1 MMRQIALFR
10 VAVQFLTRLPVP
22 GLRDFEPEWTARS
35 ARYFPLVGALV
46 GLASAAVF
54 VVASEVW
61 SGALPVLLAIA
72 AGVLITGAFH
82 EDGLADTFDGLGG
95 GQTRERRLEIMK
107 DSRIGAFGALGL
119 GLTLA
124 IKIAALGE
132 LSAWT
137 GAFALVA
144 AHAGGRAA
152 AVIAMRVLPYAGDR
166 DRAKVKPVA
175 DGVTSK
181 EVFIAVLFAILAL
194 IPLLV
199 VTPLTAC
206 VALAAGG
213 AVATLTA
220 QAAAKLIGGWVGDTL
235 GATEQMFEVGFLLA
249 CAGVLAV
256 A

>member
-1 MMRQIALFR
+1 MARQIALFW

-22 GLRDFEPEWTARS
+22 GLRDFQPEWTARS
-35 ARYFPLVGALV
+35 ARYFPLVGSLV
-46 GLASAAVF
+46 GLVSAAVF

-61 SGALPVLLAIA
+61 SGVLPAVLAVA

-107 DSRIGAFGALGL
+107 DSRIGTFGAVGL
-119 GLTLA
+119 GLSLT
-124 IKIAALGE
+124 IKVAALGN
-132 LSAWT
+132 LSAST
-137 GAFALVA
+137 GTLALVT

-152 AVIAMRVLPYAGDR
+152 AVIAMRLLPYGGDR
-166 DRAKVKPVA
+166 DRAKVKPDA

-181 EVFIAVLFAILAL
+181 EVFIAVLFAILTL

-213 AVATLTA
+213 AAATLMA
-220 QAAAKLIGGWVGDTL
+220 RAAAKLIGGWVGDTL

-249 CAGVLAV
+249 CAGVLVV

>member
-1 MMRQIALFR
+1 MLRQIDLFR

-22 GLRDFEPEWTARS
+22 ALRDFQPEWTARS

-46 GLASAAVF
+46 GLASAGVF
-54 VVASEVW
+54 VVASEAW
-61 SGALPVLLAIA
+61 SGILPALLAVA

-82 EDGLADTFDGLGG
+82 EDGLADTLDGLGG

-124 IKIAALGE
+124 VKIAALGE

-137 GAFALVA
+137 GVLALVA

-152 AVIAMRVLPYAGDR
+152 AVIAMRVLPYAGDL
-166 DRAKVKPVA
+166 DRTKVKPVA
-175 DGVTSK
+175 DGVTTG
-181 EVFIAVLFAILAL
+181 EVLVAVVIAILAFV
-194 IPLLV
+194 PLFAV
-199 VTPLTAC
+199 APLTAC
-206 VALAAGG
+206 VAVAAGG
-213 AVATLTA
+213 AVATLMA
-220 QAAAKLIGGWVGDTL
+220 RAAAKLIGGWVGDTL

-249 CAGVLAV
+249 CAGGLAI